1 MLAKDMI
8 AGFDNPPFDRSPVD
22 GYACKAEDI
31 MDASE
36 SHPVQLTVLEEIDA
50 GQYSRVTVE
59 NGSAEVKMSEKK
71 KENLEEMFKDLEE
84 LIGKMENEEI
94 TLEQTFDLYNN
105 GMELLKKCNLYID
118 EVEKKVLVLD
128 ENGETDEF

>member
-1 MLAKDMI
+1 MIQVNHLEKSFEGFHALKGVDM
-8 AGFDNPPFDRSPVD
+8 
-22 GYACKAEDI
+22 
-31 MDASE
+31 
-36 SHPVQLTVLEEIDA
+36 H
-50 GQYSRVTVE
+50 
-59 NGSAEVKMSEKK
+59 
-71 KENLEEMFKDLEE
+71 LEE

-105 GMELLKKCNLYID
+105 GMELLKKCNLSID

>member
-1 MLAKDMI
+1 
-8 AGFDNPPFDRSPVD
+8 
-22 GYACKAEDI
+22 
-31 MDASE
+31 
-36 SHPVQLTVLEEIDA
+36 
-50 GQYSRVTVE
+50 
-59 NGSAEVKMSEKK
+59 MSEKK

-105 GMELLKKCNLYID
+105 GMELLKKCNLSID

-128 ENGETDEF
+128 ESGETDEF

>member
-1 MLAKDMI
+1 
-8 AGFDNPPFDRSPVD
+8 
-22 GYACKAEDI
+22 
-31 MDASE
+31 
-36 SHPVQLTVLEEIDA
+36 
-50 GQYSRVTVE
+50 
-59 NGSAEVKMSEKK
+59 MSEKK

-105 GMELLKKCNLYID
+105 GMELLKKCNLSID

-128 ENGETDEF
+128 ENGETDEFQRRL

>member
-1 MLAKDMI
+1 MA
-8 AGFDNPPFDRSPVD
+8 
-22 GYACKAEDI
+22 
-31 MDASE
+31 
-36 SHPVQLTVLEEIDA
+36 
-50 GQYSRVTVE
+50 
-59 NGSAEVKMSEKK
+59 EKK
-71 KENLEEMFKDLEE
+71 KENLEEMFNDLEE

-105 GMELLKKCNLYID
+105 GMELLKKCNLSID

>member
-1 MLAKDMI
+1 
-8 AGFDNPPFDRSPVD
+8 
-22 GYACKAEDI
+22 
-31 MDASE
+31 
-36 SHPVQLTVLEEIDA
+36 
-50 GQYSRVTVE
+50 
-59 NGSAEVKMSEKK
+59 MSEKK
-71 KENLEEMFKDLEE
+71 KEKLEEMFKDLEE

-105 GMELLKKCNLYID
+105 GMELLKKCNLSID

>member
-1 MLAKDMI
+1 
-8 AGFDNPPFDRSPVD
+8 
-22 GYACKAEDI
+22 
-31 MDASE
+31 
-36 SHPVQLTVLEEIDA
+36 
-50 GQYSRVTVE
+50 
-59 NGSAEVKMSEKK
+59 MSEKK
-71 KENLEEMFKDLEE
+71 KENLAEMFKDLEE

-105 GMELLKKCNLYID
+105 GMELLKKCNLSID

>member
-1 MLAKDMI
+1 
-8 AGFDNPPFDRSPVD
+8 
-22 GYACKAEDI
+22 
-31 MDASE
+31 
-36 SHPVQLTVLEEIDA
+36 
-50 GQYSRVTVE
+50 
-59 NGSAEVKMSEKK
+59 MSEKK

-105 GMELLKKCNLYID
+105 GMELLKKCNLSID
-118 EVEKKVLVLD
+118 EVEKKVLVLN

>member
-1 MLAKDMI
+1 
-8 AGFDNPPFDRSPVD
+8 
-22 GYACKAEDI
+22 
-31 MDASE
+31 
-36 SHPVQLTVLEEIDA
+36 
-50 GQYSRVTVE
+50 
-59 NGSAEVKMSEKK
+59 MSEKK

-105 GMELLKKCNLYID
+105 GMELLKKCNLSID
-118 EVEKKVLVLD
+118 EVEKKVLD

>member
-1 MLAKDMI
+1 
-8 AGFDNPPFDRSPVD
+8 
-22 GYACKAEDI
+22 
-31 MDASE
+31 
-36 SHPVQLTVLEEIDA
+36 
-50 GQYSRVTVE
+50 
-59 NGSAEVKMSEKK
+59 MSEKK

-105 GMELLKKCNLYID
+105 GMELLKKYNLSID

>member
-1 MLAKDMI
+1 
-8 AGFDNPPFDRSPVD
+8 
-22 GYACKAEDI
+22 
-31 MDASE
+31 
-36 SHPVQLTVLEEIDA
+36 
-50 GQYSRVTVE
+50 
-59 NGSAEVKMSEKK
+59 MSEKK
-71 KENLEEMFKDLEE
+71 KENLEEMFKYLEE

-105 GMELLKKCNLYID
+105 GMELLKKCNLSID

>member
-1 MLAKDMI
+1 
-8 AGFDNPPFDRSPVD
+8 
-22 GYACKAEDI
+22 
-31 MDASE
+31 
-36 SHPVQLTVLEEIDA
+36 
-50 GQYSRVTVE
+50 
-59 NGSAEVKMSEKK
+59 MSEKK

-105 GMELLKKCNLYID
+105 GTELLKKCNLSID

>member
-1 MLAKDMI
+1 
-8 AGFDNPPFDRSPVD
+8 
-22 GYACKAEDI
+22 
-31 MDASE
+31 
-36 SHPVQLTVLEEIDA
+36 
-50 GQYSRVTVE
+50 
-59 NGSAEVKMSEKK
+59 MSEKK

-94 TLEQTFDLYNN
+94 SLEQTFDLYNN
-105 GMELLKKCNLYID
+105 GMELLKKCNLSID

>member
-1 MLAKDMI
+1 
-8 AGFDNPPFDRSPVD
+8 
-22 GYACKAEDI
+22 
-31 MDASE
+31 
-36 SHPVQLTVLEEIDA
+36 
-50 GQYSRVTVE
+50 
-59 NGSAEVKMSEKK
+59 MSEKK

-94 TLEQTFDLYNN
+94 TLELTFDLYNN
-105 GMELLKKCNLYID
+105 GMELLKKCNLSID

>member
-1 MLAKDMI
+1 M
-8 AGFDNPPFDRSPVD
+8 N
-22 GYACKAEDI
+22 
-31 MDASE
+31 
-36 SHPVQLTVLEEIDA
+36 QLLEEKYKEHKKNYEAVAIAYNISKKSYDA
-50 GQYSRVTVE
+50 EYAKY
-59 NGSAEVKMSEKK
+59 AEL

-105 GMELLKKCNLYID
+105 GMELLKKCNLSID

>member
-1 MLAKDMI
+1 
-8 AGFDNPPFDRSPVD
+8 
-22 GYACKAEDI
+22 
-31 MDASE
+31 
-36 SHPVQLTVLEEIDA
+36 
-50 GQYSRVTVE
+50 
-59 NGSAEVKMSEKK
+59 MSEKK

-94 TLEQTFDLYNN
+94 ALEQTFDLYNN
-105 GMELLKKCNLYID
+105 GMELLKKCNLSID

>member
-1 MLAKDMI
+1 
-8 AGFDNPPFDRSPVD
+8 
-22 GYACKAEDI
+22 
-31 MDASE
+31 
-36 SHPVQLTVLEEIDA
+36 
-50 GQYSRVTVE
+50 
-59 NGSAEVKMSEKK
+59 MSEKK
-71 KENLEEMFKDLEE
+71 RENLEEMFKDLEE

-105 GMELLKKCNLYID
+105 GMELLKKCNLSID

>member
-1 MLAKDMI
+1 
-8 AGFDNPPFDRSPVD
+8 
-22 GYACKAEDI
+22 
-31 MDASE
+31 
-36 SHPVQLTVLEEIDA
+36 
-50 GQYSRVTVE
+50 
-59 NGSAEVKMSEKK
+59 MSEKK

-94 TLEQTFDLYNN
+94 TLEQTFDLYNY
-105 GMELLKKCNLYID
+105 GMELLKKCNLSID

>member
-1 MLAKDMI
+1 
-8 AGFDNPPFDRSPVD
+8 
-22 GYACKAEDI
+22 
-31 MDASE
+31 
-36 SHPVQLTVLEEIDA
+36 
-50 GQYSRVTVE
+50 
-59 NGSAEVKMSEKK
+59 MSEKK

-84 LIGKMENEEI
+84 LIGKMENEES

-105 GMELLKKCNLYID
+105 GMELLKKCNLSID

>member
-1 MLAKDMI
+1 
-8 AGFDNPPFDRSPVD
+8 
-22 GYACKAEDI
+22 
-31 MDASE
+31 
-36 SHPVQLTVLEEIDA
+36 
-50 GQYSRVTVE
+50 
-59 NGSAEVKMSEKK
+59 MSEKN

-105 GMELLKKCNLYID
+105 GMELLKKCNLSID

-128 ENGETDEF
+128 ENGETNEF

>member
-1 MLAKDMI
+1 
-8 AGFDNPPFDRSPVD
+8 
-22 GYACKAEDI
+22 
-31 MDASE
+31 
-36 SHPVQLTVLEEIDA
+36 
-50 GQYSRVTVE
+50 
-59 NGSAEVKMSEKK
+59 MSEKK

-105 GMELLKKCNLYID
+105 GMELLKKCNLSID

-128 ENGETDEF
+128 ENEETDEF

>member
-1 MLAKDMI
+1 
-8 AGFDNPPFDRSPVD
+8 
-22 GYACKAEDI
+22 
-31 MDASE
+31 
-36 SHPVQLTVLEEIDA
+36 
-50 GQYSRVTVE
+50 
-59 NGSAEVKMSEKK
+59 MSEKK

-105 GMELLKKCNLYID
+105 GMELLKKCNLSID

-128 ENGETDEF
+128 EIGETDEF

>member
-1 MLAKDMI
+1 
-8 AGFDNPPFDRSPVD
+8 
-22 GYACKAEDI
+22 
-31 MDASE
+31 
-36 SHPVQLTVLEEIDA
+36 
-50 GQYSRVTVE
+50 
-59 NGSAEVKMSEKK
+59 MSEKK

-105 GMELLKKCNLYID
+105 GMELLKKCNLSID

-128 ENGETDEF
+128 ENGEADEF

>member
-1 MLAKDMI
+1 
-8 AGFDNPPFDRSPVD
+8 
-22 GYACKAEDI
+22 
-31 MDASE
+31 
-36 SHPVQLTVLEEIDA
+36 
-50 GQYSRVTVE
+50 
-59 NGSAEVKMSEKK
+59 MSEKK

-94 TLEQTFDLYNN
+94 PLEQTFDLYNN
-105 GMELLKKCNLYID
+105 GMELLKKCNLSID

>member
-1 MLAKDMI
+1 
-8 AGFDNPPFDRSPVD
+8 
-22 GYACKAEDI
+22 
-31 MDASE
+31 
-36 SHPVQLTVLEEIDA
+36 
-50 GQYSRVTVE
+50 
-59 NGSAEVKMSEKK
+59 MSEKK

-105 GMELLKKCNLYID
+105 GMELLKKCNLSID

-128 ENGETDEF
+128 ENGETDTTGNTIAAT

>member
-1 MLAKDMI
+1 M
-8 AGFDNPPFDRSPVD
+8 
-22 GYACKAEDI
+22 
-31 MDASE
+31 
-36 SHPVQLTVLEEIDA
+36 
-50 GQYSRVTVE
+50 
-59 NGSAEVKMSEKK
+59 SAKK

-105 GMELLKKCNLYID
+105 GMELLKKCNLSID

>member
-1 MLAKDMI
+1 
-8 AGFDNPPFDRSPVD
+8 
-22 GYACKAEDI
+22 
-31 MDASE
+31 
-36 SHPVQLTVLEEIDA
+36 
-50 GQYSRVTVE
+50 
-59 NGSAEVKMSEKK
+59 MSEKK

-105 GMELLKKCNLYID
+105 GMELLKKCNLSID
-118 EVEKKVLVLD
+118 EVEKMVLVLD